1 MTNKQDLISK
11 IKKLD
16 GVTQDERAYLIN
28 LVNTKKKYGL
38 VWEDKPEDVEE
49 QLRDNLPVLK
59 EVKDK
64 AIINGEDS
72 PNHILIEG
80 DNLHALTAL
89 TFTHEG
95 KIDVIYIDPP
105 YNTESKD
112 FKYNDTYVDS
122 NDAFRHSKWLS
133 FIEKRLK
140 ISKKLLVSN
149 GLLVVSIDDNE
160 IAQLKILL
168 DEIFNQNTKIV
179 TVKMSEASGLK
190 MGAVKKA
197 GIIPKY
203 KEYLVFAK
211 IGGIRELKFDYVPK
225 EQWDDEYNMFLE
237 NFNEEDKSFIENIS
251 EKEQPTDEDILLID
265 KILDDIST
273 TTVTAKIREI
283 GLSNQKDILEWKFKN
298 SYRICRSAASS
309 SVKRLADE
317 KRQITQQTIF
327 SVVSRRDKLVY
338 IVKGD
343 YDLNSSSP
351 RVQLIF
357 AQDNLT
363 THPGDF
369 WTDIKTTGLEAEG
382 GVEFKNGKKPMA
394 LIKRVINSIN
404 KNNSIILDFFAGSGT
419 TLHTTMA
426 LNAEDGGSRQCI
438 LVTNNE
444 NNICEEVTYERNK
457 RVIRGYTNDKG
468 VVFEG
473 LKNNNL
479 RYFKSEFVPSSKT
492 EQNKRLLTQAS
503 TELICIK
510 EDCYQDITEKDG
522 FNRLHCGIFTNGKG
536 RYLVVVYH
544 TRQINAVCEQL
555 TNYIKGLEISEKVKL
570 YAFSPEKETLLEDF
584 YDVQDKIDAVPL
596 PEAIY
601 NAYRATFRTLKLDK
615 KSMVIITPNDDDV
628 DGESTLFDNQDEE

>member
-1 MTNKQDLISK
+1 MNKTELIHK

-16 GVTQDERAYLIN
+16 GLTQKERSDLIE
-28 LVNTKKKYGL
+28 LVNTNKKYGL

-49 QLRDNLPVLK
+49 QLRENLPVLK
-59 EVKDK
+59 EVKEK
-64 AIINGEDS
+64 AIINGEDN

-190 MGAVKKA
+190 MGAAKKA

-237 NFNEEDKSFIENIS
+237 NFSEEDKSFIENIS

-457 RVIRGYTNDKG
+457 RVIRGYTNAKG
-468 VVFEG
+468 VAVAG
-473 LKNNNL
+473 LENNNL
-479 RYFKSEFVPSSKT
+479 RYYKADYVPS
-492 EQNKRLLTQAS
+492 NKSDSNNRLLTNLS
-503 TELICIK
+503 TDLLCIK
-510 EDCYQDITEKDG
+510 EDCYSDVTQTEG
-522 FNRLHCGIFTNGKG
+522 FNPSDCRIFSNNQGKF
-536 RYLVVVYH
+536 LIVVYYSRNLG
-544 TRQINAVCEQL
+544 TVCDTLKTQVK
-555 TNYIKGLEISEKVKL
+555 TMVTTQKIKL
-570 YAFSPEKETLLEDF
+570 YGFSPETETLVSDF
-584 YDVQDKIDAVPL
+584 LDVSDLVDVVPL

-601 NAYRATFRTLKLDK
+601 NAYLATFRTLKLDK
-615 KSMVIITPNDDDV
+615 KRVAIVTPTDEADT
-628 DGESTLFDNQDEE
+628 ETTLFDNLTED